1 MCDFCYQNTKV
12 GPKKNPIFNFSYVF
26 PFTKL
31 FSGPWKDFLCRNTVK
46 RFSAGQEIACIL
58 CCWKVITVLTRIH
71 HLFQFR
77 PTLNPVDTHPSS
89 FLKIYFNKILP
100 SVPPSSKWSLY
111 FMYRYKNSICISV
124 LPLVCHMH
132 YPSHSPL
139 FDHPNNIWQGI
150 QSMISLFYP
159 SKV

>member
-1 MCDFCYQNTKV
+1 
-12 GPKKNPIFNFSYVF
+12 
-26 PFTKL
+26 
-31 FSGPWKDFLCRNTVK
+31 
-46 RFSAGQEIACIL
+46 
-58 CCWKVITVLTRIH
+58 VLTRIH

-111 FMYRYKNSICISV
+111 FMYRCKNSICISV

-139 FDHPNNIWQGI
+139 FDHPYNIWQGI

-159 SKV
+159 SKVQKINSIEVLSIMFRFVCCWIVGWWGTSVKYRMLPEDGLSKTKICWSLQCSYMIFRFLMILKV